1 MQTSYKDLIAHNP
14 KLGEILDSKTYEF
27 LGDTSKK
34 TKGSLLDMWKDHLSA
49 NLDLLDKHGFVN
61 DGCSGFGSNK
71 ATIAIGAGPS
81 LRRHEKKLREL
92 NHFNAQFEFKQQ
104 PFLFISSNH
113 QFKPLLDDGVI
124 PHFVLL
130 VDGSESEAIYD
141 QLCKGIPRRGLS
153 TVLTCS
159 LYANPKITHDWDQR
173 GGVIQFYAPMGD
185 WIPEEIP
192 NVEKYQ
198 ILQGGNVMNVAWVMS
213 FGCMNSRIF
222 MTIGNDLSY
231 PISSDVEE
239 RRKNYYADGN
249 YSSNLASKRDE
260 AARQFHWLGFDMS
273 TNIFTGQPQINLKP
287 RATVQSLYGYKNWLE
302 INIGIQDMM
311 PGSFHYYNCSEEGIL
326 GVVAKEKDRKNLES
340 KDNWRLLDEVF
351 PKRYHTTT
359 FDEATTHYLA
369 MREVWR
375 EKVVTAANVGHV
387 IV

>member
-1 MQTSYKDLIAHNP
+1 MFTPYADLLAHNP
-14 KLGEILDSKTYEF
+14 KLGEILDETTYEF

-34 TKGSLLDMWKDHLSA
+34 TKGSLIDMWKSHLKA

-61 DGCSGFGSNK
+61 DGCKGFGSNK

-81 LRRHEKKLREL
+81 LKRHERKLREL
-92 NHFNAQFEFKQQ
+92 NHFNAEFEFKRQ

-130 VDGSESEAIYD
+130 VDGSESEAVYD
-141 QLCKGIPRRGLS
+141 QLCKNIPKRGHS
-153 TVLTCS
+153 TILACS
-159 LYANPKITHDWDQR
+159 LYANPQITHDWDKR

-198 ILQGGNVMNVAWVMS
+198 ILQGGNVLNVAWVMS
-213 FGCMNSRIF
+213 LGCMGSRIF
-222 MTIGNDLSY
+222 MAVGNDLSY
-231 PISSDVEE
+231 PISEDVNE
-239 RRKNYYADGN
+239 RRKNYYADGD

-260 AARQFHWLGFDMS
+260 AARQFKWVGFDTT
-273 TNIFTGQPQINLKP
+273 TNIFTGQPQINFKP
-287 RATVQSLYGYKNWLE
+287 RATVQSLFGYKNWLE
-302 INIGIQDMM
+302 INIGIQDAME
-311 PGSFHYYNCSEEGIL
+311 GSFHYYNCSEEGIL
-326 GVVAKEKDRKNLES
+326 GVVAKDKSKKSLEDVS
-340 KDNWRLLDEVF
+340 NWRLLDEVF

-359 FDEATTHYLA
+359 FEEATTHYLA
-369 MREVWR
+369 MRELWR
-375 EKVVTAANVGHV
+375 TRVATNAGVGRV